1 MGATLTPANI
11 FLMLIY
17 KQYDQAALDRQYNNR
32 LHVPDFA
39 TYFDRWESLSIQT
52 DKESPVI
59 KDIAYGKLPR
69 EQLDIYPSSQPS
81 SKTLIFIH
89 GGYWHKLDKASFQ
102 FIAKAFRAYG
112 ITTVLINYPLA
123 PAVSIDQISASCRKA
138 VHWSYENISAYNG
151 DPGQLYIA
159 GHSAGGHLAVML
171 PATDW
176 KDFNLTTDV
185 IKGVCAISGL
195 YNLIPIR
202 LSDINLVLNM
212 DTETAIRN
220 SPVQLLPITQCPLV
234 IVVGSNET
242 DEFLDQSRELY
253 TCWKESIPIEI
264 VEIPGLNHYSIV
276 ETMLDPESCLHQL
289 MLRQMKI

>member
-1 MGATLTPANI
+1 MRRLSPRQTF

-17 KQYDQAALDRQYNNR
+17 KKYDQAALDRQYNNR
-32 LHVPDFA
+32 LQVPDFA
-39 TYFDRWESLSIQT
+39 TYLDRWESLSRQT
-52 DKESPVI
+52 SKESPVI
-59 KDIAYGKLPR
+59 KDIAYGKLPL

-123 PAVSIDQISASCRKA
+123 PAVSIDQILASCRKA
-138 VHWSYENISAYNG
+138 VHWLYQNISAYNG
-151 DPGQLYIA
+151 NPGQLYIA

-171 PATDW
+171 LATDW

-212 DTETAIRN
+212 DSETAIRN
-220 SPVQLLPITQCPLV
+220 SPVQLLPITKCPLV

-253 TCWKESIPIEI
+253 TCWKESIPIEL

-276 ETMLDPESCLHQL
+276 ETIIEEDTPLFNAFREL
-289 MLRQMKI
+289 MKI